1 MTSPRKKLIEVA
13 LPLDAINAASAREKS
28 IRHGHPSTLHLWWA
42 RRPLAAARAVIF
54 AQMVDDPS
62 ASPDLF
68 PTEADQEKERERLF
82 RLIEE
87 LVKWENTTNEKVLEQ
102 ARTEIRKSWRRTCA
116 DNADHPRAAELFD
129 SDKLPAFH
137 DPFAG
142 GGALPLEA
150 QRLGLEAHASDL
162 NPVAVLINKAMIEI
176 PPKFA
181 GQSPVNPASREERSL
196 IEREWKGAQG
206 LAEDV
211 RYYGQW
217 MRDEA
222 ERRIGH
228 LYPKVEITEEMV
240 RERPDLERYK
250 GRKLT
255 VIAWLWARTVR
266 SPNPAFADVEVPLA
280 STFMLSTKK
289 GKEAYIEP
297 VIEGRGYRFVVKVGM
312 PEDAEAAKAGTKL
325 ARGANFRCVMSG
337 TPIGGDY
344 IKAEGKAGRMRARL
358 MAIVVEG
365 DRGRVYLV
373 PTPEHEA
380 VAREP
385 MPEWRPDGDVPA
397 RLTGG
402 TCVPYGLTTW
412 ADLFT
417 PRQLVA
423 LTTFSDLV
431 TEAMECVKND
441 SLGARASRPRRGQ
454 DALAPNDANTAGVA
468 PSSPY
473 HRTRL
478 PHFEVEEVPQHICF
492 RLADSL
498 PQSLLQEWD
507 DELRQLPET
516 EQQNKKRQRIE
527 AALDHGHGAC
537 WLSHPDIAALVRD
550 ALRYFDGASYHLHGW
565 IIMPNHVHV
574 LVSLLNGHSLSG
586 VVHSWKSYTATRA
599 NKLLRRK
606 GTFWHADYFDRFTR
620 NEDHFA
626 TTLDYIHW
634 NPVKAGLCTEP
645 GAWEWS
651 SHNTWNPPRREGI
664 LPSQEGE
671 TPSLPGNDL
680 SLRDGGIGAT
690 AYAEAV
696 GVYLAFAQSKACD
709 RNTSLCRWEHR
720 DKLVGTFSRQAL
732 PMVWDFAETNPLAG
746 AGGDILGTAKSVCE
760 VIEKQF
766 KGGMTG
772 LCFQISA
779 IDQAISFRKLISTD
793 PPYYNNVG
801 YADLSDFFY
810 VWLRRPLRSIFP
822 DLFSTLAVPK
832 AEELV
837 ATPHRHGN
845 KEKAE
850 TFFLAG
856 MTDAM
861 RRLAEQAHPSFPVSI
876 YYAFKQ
882 SEKKGEMG
890 TTSTGWETFLDAVIR
905 AGFSVTGT
913 WPMRTEL
920 SNRMIG
926 AGANALASSIVLVC
940 RQRPADAPMATRRE
954 FVAALRAELPTAL
967 AHLQSGNIAPVDL
980 AQAAIGPGMAV
991 FTRYAKVLDAEGNPV
1006 SVREALALINQML
1019 DEVLAE
1025 QEGDFDPDSRWAL
1038 AWFEQQGFDEGEY
1051 GVAETL
1057 SKAKNTSI
1065 AGIVEGGILAS
1076 SAGKVRLLR
1085 PDELADDWDPTTD
1098 DRLTVWEAVHHL
1110 IRALETG
1117 GENGAAR
1124 VVVRLGASADIARE
1138 LAYRLYT
1145 ICERKRRAA
1154 EALSYNSLVQS
1165 WPEIADLARKEQQ
1178 EGPLEQGGL
1187 FGNGDKEGGAI

>member
-1 MTSPRKKLIEVA
+1 MTNRKKLIEVA

-62 ASPDLF
+62 AHPDLF

-87 LVKWENTTNEKVLEQ
+87 LVKWENTTNEKVLER
-102 ARTEIRKSWRRTCA
+102 ARKEIRKSWRRTCA
-116 DNADHPRAAELFD
+116 DNTDHPRAAELFD
-129 SDKLPAFH
+129 PDKLPAFH

-228 LYPKVEITEEMV
+228 LYPQVEITEEMV

-250 GRKLT
+250 GHKLT

-289 GKEAYIEP
+289 GKEAYVEP
-297 VIEGRGYRFVVKVGM
+297 VIEGRGYRFVVKVGT
-312 PEDAEAAKAGTKL
+312 PEDAEAAKAGTKAGGSGKPFL
-325 ARGANFRCVMSG
+325 CLMSG
-337 TPIGGDY
+337 APMPFDY
-344 IKAEGKAGRMRARL
+344 LRSEAKSGRMGARL
-358 MAIVVEG
+358 MAIVAEG
-365 DRGRVYLV
+365 DRGRVYLT
-373 PTPEHEA
+373 PTSEHEA
-380 VAREP
+380 VAEEAEP
-385 MPEWRPDGDVPA
+385 IWAPDTNLPERALGFRVQEYGMNKWR
-397 RLTGG
+397 
-402 TCVPYGLTTW
+402 
-412 ADLFT
+412 DLFT
-417 PRQLVA
+417 PRQLAA

-431 TEAMECVKND
+431 AEAVKRVKRD
-441 SLGARASRPRRGQ
+441 VA
-454 DALAPNDANTAGVA
+454 TA
-468 PSSPY
+468 
-473 HRTRL
+473 
-478 PHFEVEEVPQHICF
+478 
-492 RLADSL
+492 
-498 PQSLLQEWD
+498 
-507 DELRQLPET
+507 
-516 EQQNKKRQRIE
+516 
-527 AALDHGHGAC
+527 
-537 WLSHPDIAALVRD
+537 
-550 ALRYFDGASYHLHGW
+550 
-565 IIMPNHVHV
+565 
-574 LVSLLNGHSLSG
+574 
-586 VVHSWKSYTATRA
+586 
-599 NKLLRRK
+599 
-606 GTFWHADYFDRFTR
+606 
-620 NEDHFA
+620 
-626 TTLDYIHW
+626 
-634 NPVKAGLCTEP
+634 
-645 GAWEWS
+645 
-651 SHNTWNPPRREGI
+651 
-664 LPSQEGE
+664 
-671 TPSLPGNDL
+671 DL
-680 SLRDGGIGAT
+680 SNDGRPLRDGGTGTT

-696 GVYLAFAQSKACD
+696 GVYLAFALNRMANTICTIARWTPD
-709 RNTSLCRWEHR
+709 RGQT
-720 DKLVGTFSRQAL
+720 VTA
-732 PMVWDFAETNPLAG
+732 FAR
-746 AGGDILGTAKSVCE
+746 
-760 VIEKQF
+760 
-766 KGGMTG
+766 
-772 LCFQISA
+772 
-779 IDQAISFRKLISTD
+779 QAISMTWDFPDVNPFAGAAGDYGVSVDGVIKGMTSATEPNGFATQQNADCQPISIDKIVSTD
-793 PPYYNNVG
+793 PPYYDNVG

-810 VWLRRPLRSIFP
+810 VWLRHTVRPVFP
-822 DLFSTLAVPK
+822 TLFATLAVPK
-832 AEELV
+832 SEELI
-837 ATPHRHGN
+837 ATPYRHGSR
-845 KEKAE
+845 EEAE
-850 TFFLAG
+850 TFFMDG
-856 MTDAM
+856 MTKAM
-861 RRLAEQAHPSFPVSI
+861 QRLAEQSHPAYPVTI

-882 SEKKGEMG
+882 SETKGDTG
-890 TTSTGWETFLDAVIR
+890 TASTGWETFLDAVIR
-905 AGFSVTGT
+905 AGFGISGT
-913 WPMRTEL
+913 WPVRTEL
-920 SNRMIG
+920 SNRMRG
-926 AGANALASSIVLVC
+926 LDSNALASSIVLVC
-940 RQRPADAPMATRRE
+940 RQRPANAPMATRRE

-967 AHLQSGNIAPVDL
+967 AHLQAGNIAPVDL

-991 FTRYAKVLDAEGNPV
+991 FTRYAKVLDAEGKPV
-1006 SVREALALINQML
+1006 SVREALALINQLL

-1025 QEGDFDPDSRWAL
+1025 QEGDFDADSRWAL
-1038 AWFEQQGFDEGEY
+1038 AWFEQQGFDDGEY

-1117 GENGAAR
+1117 GEPEAAR
-1124 VVVRLGASADIARE
+1124 VEAQLGAKADIARE

-1165 WPEIADLARKEQQ
+1165 WPEIADLARQ
-1178 EGPLEQGGL
+1178 ERQEAPLKQGGL
-1187 FGNGDKEGGAI
+1187 FGDSDRGGGAI